1 MFKYITRRMFW
12 SIVTLFAILIL
23 LFLLLQFLPGT
34 PFNDEKLSEASK
46 ALLNAKYGL
55 DQPLL
60 SRFGIYMKNILTE
73 FDFGISLSIQ
83 RNWMVKNIVLPRLG
97 ISVRIGLQALALGT
111 FMGII
116 LGVLSASKKNTWV
129 DTLATLIAIIGVSI
143 PSYVFALL
151 LSYVFGFKI
160 PIFSIIFNFN
170 DPIKSS
176 ILPTIALSMFVMAQV
191 TRFLRTELIEVL
203 GSDYIRLVEAKGI
216 SRFKIIYRHGL
227 RNALI
232 SVITILGPLTV
243 TLLTGS
249 LVVEKVYAVPGIGS
263 LLVNGILTNDYN
275 VIVMIAF
282 VYSALYITMNL
293 FVDILYG
300 IIDPRIRVAKGA

>member
-12 SIVTLFAILIL
+12 SLVTLFTILIL

-34 PFNDEKLSEASK
+34 PFNDEKLNEASK

-55 DQPLL
+55 DQPFF

-111 FMGII
+111 FMGIV

-151 LSYVFGFKI
+151 LSYVFGFRI

-203 GSDYIRLVEAKGI
+203 GSDYIRLVEAKGVAK
-216 SRFKIIYRHGL
+216 FKVIYRHGL

>member
-12 SIVTLFAILIL
+12 SLVTLFTILIL

-55 DQPLL
+55 DQPFF

-97 ISVRIGLQALALGT
+97 ISIRIGLQALALGT

-129 DTLATLIAIIGVSI
+129 DTLSTLIAIVGVSI

-151 LSYVFGFKI
+151 LSYVFGFRI

-203 GSDYIRLVEAKGI
+203 GSDYIRLVEAKGV
-216 SRFKIIYRHGL
+216 SKFKVIFGHGL

-232 SVITILGPLTV
+232 SVVTILGPLTV

-293 FVDILYG
+293 IVDILYG

>member
-12 SIVTLFAILIL
+12 SIVTLFTILIL

-55 DQPLL
+55 DQPFF

-129 DTLATLIAIIGVSI
+129 DTLATLIAIVGVSI

-203 GSDYIRLVEAKGI
+203 GSDYIRLVEAKGV
-216 SRFKIIYRHGL
+216 SKFKVIYRHGL

>member
-12 SIVTLFAILIL
+12 SLVTLFTILIL

-55 DQPLL
+55 DQPFF

-111 FMGII
+111 FMGIV

-151 LSYVFGFKI
+151 LSYVFGFRI

-203 GSDYIRLVEAKGI
+203 GSDYIRLVEAKGV
-216 SRFKIIYRHGL
+216 SKFKVIYRHGL

>member
-1 MFKYITRRMFW
+1 MFW
-12 SIVTLFAILIL
+12 SLVTLFTILIL

-55 DQPLL
+55 DQPFF

-111 FMGII
+111 FMGIV

-129 DTLATLIAIIGVSI
+129 DTLSTLIAIIGVSI

-170 DPIKSS
+170 DPFKSS

-203 GSDYIRLVEAKGI
+203 GSDYIRLVEAKGVNK
-216 SRFKIIYRHGL
+216 FKVVFRHGL

-293 FVDILYG
+293 LVDILYG

>member
-1 MFKYITRRMFW
+1 MFW
-12 SIVTLFAILIL
+12 SIVTLFTILIL

-55 DQPLL
+55 DQPFF

-129 DTLATLIAIIGVSI
+129 DTLATLIAIVGVSI

-203 GSDYIRLVEAKGI
+203 GSDYIRLVEAKGV
-216 SRFKIIYRHGL
+216 SKFKVIYRHGL

>member
-1 MFKYITRRMFW
+1 MFW
-12 SIVTLFAILIL
+12 SIVTLFTILIL

-34 PFNDEKLSEASK
+34 PFNDEKLSETSK

-55 DQPLL
+55 DQPFF

-97 ISVRIGLQALALGT
+97 ISIRIGLQALALGT
-111 FMGII
+111 SMGIV

-151 LSYVFGFKI
+151 LSYVFGFRI

-203 GSDYIRLVEAKGI
+203 GSDYIRLVEAKGV
-216 SRFKIIYRHGL
+216 SKFKVIYRHGL

>member
-1 MFKYITRRMFW
+1 MFW
-12 SIVTLFAILIL
+12 SLVILFTILIL

-55 DQPLL
+55 DQPFF

-129 DTLATLIAIIGVSI
+129 DTLSTLIAIIGVSI

-151 LSYVFGFKI
+151 LSYVFGFRI
-160 PIFSIIFNFN
+160 PIFSIIFDFN
-170 DPIKSS
+170 NPIKSS

-203 GSDYIRLVEAKGI
+203 GSDYIRLVEAKGVNK
-216 SRFKIIYRHGL
+216 FKVVFNHGL

>member
-12 SIVTLFAILIL
+12 SLVTLFTILIL

-55 DQPLL
+55 DQPFF

-111 FMGII
+111 FMGIV

-129 DTLATLIAIIGVSI
+129 DTLSTLIAIIGVSI

-170 DPIKSS
+170 DPFKSS

-203 GSDYIRLVEAKGI
+203 GSDYIRLVEAKGVNK
-216 SRFKIIYRHGL
+216 FKVVFRHGL

-293 FVDILYG
+293 LVDILYG

>member
-1 MFKYITRRMFW
+1 MFKYVTRRMFW
-12 SIVTLFAILIL
+12 SIVTLFTILIL

-55 DQPLL
+55 DQPFF

-129 DTLATLIAIIGVSI
+129 DTLATLIAIVGVSI

-203 GSDYIRLVEAKGI
+203 GSDYIRIVEAKGV
-216 SRFKIIYRHGL
+216 SKFKVIYRHGL

>member
-1 MFKYITRRMFW
+1 MFW
-12 SIVTLFAILIL
+12 SIVTLFTILIL

-34 PFNDEKLSEASK
+34 PFNDEKLSETSR

-55 DQPLL
+55 DQPFF

-111 FMGII
+111 FMGIV

-129 DTLATLIAIIGVSI
+129 DTLATLIAIVGVSI

-151 LSYVFGFKI
+151 LSYIFGFKI

-203 GSDYIRLVEAKGI
+203 GSDYIRLVEAKGVTK
-216 SRFKIIYRHGL
+216 FKVIYKHGL

-232 SVITILGPLTV
+232 SVVTILGPLTV

>member
-12 SIVTLFAILIL
+12 SIVTLFTILIL

-34 PFNDEKLSEASK
+34 PFNDEKLSETSR

-55 DQPLL
+55 DQPFF

-111 FMGII
+111 FMGIV

-129 DTLATLIAIIGVSI
+129 DTLATLIAIVGVSI

-151 LSYVFGFKI
+151 LSYIFGFKI
-160 PIFSIIFNFN
+160 PIFSIIFNFS

-203 GSDYIRLVEAKGI
+203 GSDYIRLVEAKGVTK
-216 SRFKIIYRHGL
+216 FKVIYKHGL

-232 SVITILGPLTV
+232 SVVTILGPLTV

>member
-12 SIVTLFAILIL
+12 SIVTLFTILIL

-34 PFNDEKLSEASK
+34 PFNDEKLSETSR

-55 DQPLL
+55 DQPFF

-97 ISVRIGLQALALGT
+97 ISVRIGLQALVLGT
-111 FMGII
+111 FMGIV

-129 DTLATLIAIIGVSI
+129 DTLATLIAIVGVSI

-151 LSYVFGFKI
+151 LSYIFGFKI

-203 GSDYIRLVEAKGI
+203 GSDYIRLVEAKGVTK
-216 SRFKIIYRHGL
+216 FKVIYKHGL

-232 SVITILGPLTV
+232 SVVTILGPLTV

>member
-12 SIVTLFAILIL
+12 SIVTLFTILIL

-34 PFNDEKLSEASK
+34 PFNDEKLSETSR

-55 DQPLL
+55 DQPFF

-111 FMGII
+111 FMGIV

-129 DTLATLIAIIGVSI
+129 DTLATLIAIVGVSI

-151 LSYVFGFKI
+151 LSYIFGFKI

-176 ILPTIALSMFVMAQV
+176 ILPTIALSMFVMSQV

-203 GSDYIRLVEAKGI
+203 GSDYIRLVEAKGVTK
-216 SRFKIIYRHGL
+216 FKVIYKHGL

-232 SVITILGPLTV
+232 SVVTILGPLTV

>member
-12 SIVTLFAILIL
+12 SIVTLFTILIL

-55 DQPLL
+55 DQPFF

-83 RNWMVKNIVLPRLG
+83 RNWMVKIIELQRLG

-111 FMGII
+111 SMGIV

-203 GSDYIRLVEAKGI
+203 GSDYIRLVEAKGV
-216 SRFKIIYRHGL
+216 SKFKVIYRHGL

-249 LVVEKVYAVPGIGS
+249 LVVEKVYSVPGIGS